1 MLYGLHPNAEIGFL
15 TVTSDRLF
23 RTVLEMQ
30 PKESD
35 AGGGAGIS
43 REEKVKSVL
52 DEIIERLPEPFI
64 MAELM
69 AKAEEKTPYVVVAFQ
84 ECERMN
90 FLTHEIRR
98 SLKELDLG
106 LKGELT
112 ITADMEDL
120 ANALFYDTVPESWT
134 RYAYPSLLSLGAWY
148 ADMLLRIRVSTFP
161 QVS

>member
-1 MLYGLHPNAEIGFL
+1 
-15 TVTSDRLF
+15 
-23 RTVLEMQ
+23 
-30 PKESD
+30 
-35 AGGGAGIS
+35 
-43 REEKVKSVL
+43 
-52 DEIIERLPEPFI
+52 